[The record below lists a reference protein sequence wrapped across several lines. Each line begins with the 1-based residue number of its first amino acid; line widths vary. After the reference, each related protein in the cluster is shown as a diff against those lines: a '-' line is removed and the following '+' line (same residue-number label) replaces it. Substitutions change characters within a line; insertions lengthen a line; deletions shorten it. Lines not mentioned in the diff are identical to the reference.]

1 MYQVEKTG
9 DIEIRVHGK
18 SGNMDL
24 TPNNYDISQLAAILK
39 NVEDLLFPTSK
50 KDRPL
55 VTYNI
60 EEGSVRHI
68 FKTSIQTVIGFSAVL
83 GQVQSANSIDFLD
96 LKTARAFE
104 NIQGLARQ
112 KNYEFEIKTSLKD
125 TYELVINPATRFD
138 RVENIWVEA
147 ELYFYG
153 TIKDAGGKNK
163 ANIHIDTPEGYIAIE
178 TGEEFLKGQEEN
190 LLYKKYGIHAIGLQN
205 IETGE
210 VDTKSLKLKELI
222 DYSPTYDSEYLNGLI
237 QRAKSSWK
245 NIDPDSWLLN
255 LRGGYEA

>member
-1 MYQVEKTG
+1 MDKIG
-9 DIEIRVHGK
+9 DIEIRVIGK
-18 SGNMDL
+18 FGNMDL
-24 TPNNYDISQLAAILK
+24 TPDNYDISQIASILK

-68 FKTSIQTVIGFSAVL
+68 FKTSIQTVIGFSAVIA
-83 GQVQSANSIDFLD
+83 QVQSANSIEFLD
-96 LKTARAFE
+96 IKSARAFE
-104 NIQGLARQ
+104 NIQSLARQ
-112 KNYEFEIKTSLKD
+112 KDYEFQIKTSLN
-125 TYELVINPATRFD
+125 TNAELIINPNTNFD
-138 RVENIWVEA
+138 RVENLWVEA

-153 TIKDAGGKNK
+153 IIKDAGGKNK

-178 TGEEFLKGQEEN
+178 TGEDFLKGQEEN
-190 LLYKKYGIHAIGLQN
+190 LLYKQYGVRAIGLQN

-222 DYSPTYDSEYLNGLI
+222 DYSPTYDSAYLDGLI
-237 QRAKSSWK
+237 NRAKESWK
-245 NIDPDSWLLN
+245 NIDPDSWLIN